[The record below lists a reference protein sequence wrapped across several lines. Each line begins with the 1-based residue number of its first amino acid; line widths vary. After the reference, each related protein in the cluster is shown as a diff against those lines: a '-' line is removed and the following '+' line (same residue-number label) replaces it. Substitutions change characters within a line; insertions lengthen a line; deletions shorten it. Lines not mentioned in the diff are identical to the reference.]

1 MGNRCLLELA
11 GCIIVYMESLNAFFF
26 FTGVEFMVHGAMSWP
41 RPLTTSSTAKSVD
54 RGAYILAR
62 FGGRASFTFIE

>member
-1 MGNRCLLELA
+1 MFIGV
-11 GCIIVYMESLNAFFF
+11 GWVYYCIYGIAECIFF

-62 FGGRASFTFIE
+62 FDGRASFTFIE